1 MHPLVASRCATMP
14 RAQAN
19 STLAFMVIPDFAAL
33 TIAELL
39 VTHSAVLDELR
50 HRNVI
55 RSKNNPTGDYAEW
68 LVSTKLGLTLQ
79 TNSSKGFDATDSQGL
94 RYQIKGR
101 RVTPDNK
108 STQLGVIRNL
118 EGKDFDFLVA
128 VIFDANWQV
137 RYAAK
142 IPHQAV
148 PLLATYRPHV
158 NGHTMHLRPTVF
170 DHPSVEDLT
179 HELRI

>member
-1 MHPLVASRCATMP
+1 MDNLGYSE
-14 RAQAN
+14 
-19 STLAFMVIPDFAAL
+19 L
-33 TIAELL
+33 TIVELL
-39 VTHSAVLDELR
+39 ATHSAVLDELR

-79 TNSSKGFDATDSQGL
+79 TNSSKGFDATDLQGL
-94 RYQIKGR
+94 RFQIKGR
-101 RVTPDNK
+101 RVTSDNQ

-118 EGKDFDFLVA
+118 EDKDFDFLVA

-148 PLLATYRPHV
+148 PLFATYRPHV

-170 DHPSVEDLT
+170 DHPIVEDLT
-179 HELRI
+179 HELRT

>member
-1 MHPLVASRCATMP
+1 MTY
-14 RAQAN
+14 N
-19 STLAFMVIPDFAAL
+19 STLTTMNLPAFTELSIV
-33 TIAELL
+33 ELL
-39 VTHSAVLDELR
+39 ATHSAVLDELK

-68 LVSTKLGLTLQ
+68 LISTKLGLTLE
-79 TNSSKGFDATDSQGL
+79 TNSAKGFDATDSLGL
-94 RYQIKGR
+94 RYQIKAR
-101 RVTPDNK
+101 RITPENK

-118 EGKDFDFLVA
+118 DGKDFDFLVA
-128 VIFDANWQV
+128 VIFDADWHV

-158 NGHTMHLRPTVF
+158 NGHTMHLRPAVF
-170 DHPSVEDLT
+170 DNPSIEDISN
-179 HELRI
+179 ELRS